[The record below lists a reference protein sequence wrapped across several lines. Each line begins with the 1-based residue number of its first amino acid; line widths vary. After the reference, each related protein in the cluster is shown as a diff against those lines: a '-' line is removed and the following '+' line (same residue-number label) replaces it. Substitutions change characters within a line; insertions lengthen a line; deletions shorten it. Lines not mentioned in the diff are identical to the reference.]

1 MEFHTNKKGAMY
13 MFKCVIEK
21 DLELRL
27 PNSNDAEKLF
37 ELIDRNKIH
46 LSKWLP
52 WVKHTK
58 DVESIVAFI
67 KDIQNDYISNNG
79 FQAIIVYKGDFAG
92 VIGYQGINWSRKS
105 TTIGYW
111 LGESFQGK
119 EIMSKVLNTFI
130 DYAFNELCLNK
141 IEIKVAEENYKS
153 RRLPEKY
160 GFKDEGIIRDAEWL
174 NDRYVNHI
182 LYGILESEW
191 NKK

>member
-1 MEFHTNKKGAMY
+1 
-13 MFKCVIEK
+13 MFKCVIEE

-37 ELIDRNKIH
+37 ELIKCNKVY

-52 WVKHTK
+52 WVIYTK
-58 DVESIVAFI
+58 DVESILSFI

-92 VIGYQGINWSRKS
+92 VIGYQGISWSRKS

-119 EIMSKVLNTFI
+119 GIISKALELFI
-130 DYAFNELCLNK
+130 NYAFNDLCLNK

-153 RRLPEKY
+153 RKLPEKY
-160 GFKDEGIIRDAEWL
+160 GFKNEGIIRDAEWL
-174 NDRYVNHI
+174 NERYVNHI
-182 LYGILESEW
+182 LYGILKNEW
-191 NKK
+191 NKQ